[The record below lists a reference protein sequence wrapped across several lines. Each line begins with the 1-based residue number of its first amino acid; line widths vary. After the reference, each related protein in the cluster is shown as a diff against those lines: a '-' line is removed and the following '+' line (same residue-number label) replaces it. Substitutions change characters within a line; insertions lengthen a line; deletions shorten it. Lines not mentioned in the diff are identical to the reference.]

1 MDSLKA
7 AGISH
12 KVDDHRGIGG
22 RYSRTDEIGIPYG
35 ITVNFDTI
43 KTNTATLRER
53 NTTKQVRLEVK
64 TRVSLFLFLMHT
76 LCHKLLKSY
85 YGICSNKI
93 TTSAAMAITIYYYII
108 YCHIQIEE
116 TVRGL
121 VTGHMTWEDVL
132 DKYPL
137 FTGHESTQQS

>member
-12 KVDDHRGIGG
+12 KVYDHGGIGR

-35 ITVNFDTI
+35 IIINFDTI

-64 TRVSLFLFLMHT
+64 TRVSLSFSCTH
-76 LCHKLLKSY
+76 Y
-85 YGICSNKI
+85 
-93 TTSAAMAITIYYYII
+93 AINY
-108 YCHIQIEE
+108 
-116 TVRGL
+116 
-121 VTGHMTWEDVL
+121 
-132 DKYPL
+132 
-137 FTGHESTQQS
+137 